1 MELPYGVVAAK
12 AADHPAQWLEQPVH
26 LALPPVRKSKTSA
39 ERTRWKF
46 LCIGQRGLIQND
58 GGQPMKP
65 VWRALGPER
74 LKRDVARV
82 TRTARLSRVDEL
94 ERARRMLR
102 LDEEERRRLSL
113 ALHETVTQ
121 SLAALATNLDLIDQQ
136 AQALGGRTRSLL
148 AASRSIARDCFQ
160 QVRLLTDQLSPPLV
174 AEVGLRLALLCVVAN
189 FSERSGITVACDCDD
204 CPRLADDLELA
215 LYRVVEDC
223 LDNLDPL
230 AHDTPSV
237 TLNAAGGAVELK
249 VRPVR
254 IGAAVR
260 WRHHLRLQFGS
271 AVDVRI
277 VTLPEGA
284 RADGVG
290 LVVTA
295 PQITRTSA

>member
-1 MELPYGVVAAK
+1 
-12 AADHPAQWLEQPVH
+12 
-26 LALPPVRKSKTSA
+26 
-39 ERTRWKF
+39 
-46 LCIGQRGLIQND
+46 
-58 GGQPMKP
+58 MKP
-65 VWRALGPER
+65 AWRAVDSER
-74 LKRDVARV
+74 LKRALPRARA
-82 TRTARLSRVDEL
+82 ARLSRVDEL

-136 AQALGGRTRSLL
+136 APSLGGRTRSLL
-148 AASRSIARDCFQ
+148 AASRFIARHCFQ

-174 AEVGLRLALLCVVAN
+174 AEVGLRLALLCVVAS
-189 FSERSGITVACDCDD
+189 FSERTGITVACEADD
-204 CPRLADDLELA
+204 CPRLPDDLELA

-230 AHDTPSV
+230 VHGTPSV
-237 TLNAAGGAVELK
+237 TLAPGNGVVELR

-260 WRHHLRLQFGS
+260 WRHHLRLQIGP

-277 VTLPEGA
+277 VTLPAGDRETEHGA
-284 RADGVG
+284 GVG

-295 PQITRTSA
+295 PQVTRTGA

>member
-1 MELPYGVVAAK
+1 
-12 AADHPAQWLEQPVH
+12 
-26 LALPPVRKSKTSA
+26 
-39 ERTRWKF
+39 
-46 LCIGQRGLIQND
+46 
-58 GGQPMKP
+58 MKP
-65 VWRALGPER
+65 VWRAFDSGR
-74 LKRDVARV
+74 LKRDVPRAS
-82 TRTARLSRVDEL
+82 RLSRVDEL

-136 AQALGGRTRSLL
+136 APALASRTRGLL
-148 AASRSIARDCFQ
+148 AASRSIARNCFQ

-189 FSERSGITVACDCDD
+189 FSERTGITVTCECDD
-204 CPRLADDLELA
+204 CPRLADDIELA

-230 AHDTPSV
+230 VHGAPPSV
-237 TLNAAGGAVELK
+237 TLNAAGGVELS

-260 WRHHLRLQFGS
+260 WRHHLHLQFGS

-277 VTLPEGA
+277 ITLPDGA
-284 RADGVG
+284 QAGGAG
-290 LVVTA
+290 LVIAA
-295 PQITRTSA
+295 PQTHTGS

>member
-1 MELPYGVVAAK
+1 
-12 AADHPAQWLEQPVH
+12 
-26 LALPPVRKSKTSA
+26 
-39 ERTRWKF
+39 
-46 LCIGQRGLIQND
+46 
-58 GGQPMKP
+58 MKP
-65 VWRALGPER
+65 VWRALDPGK
-74 LKRDVARV
+74 LKGMPLHAKS
-82 TRTARLSRVDEL
+82 ARLSRVDEL

-136 AQALGGRTRSLL
+136 SSALGGRTRGLL
-148 AASRSIARDCFQ
+148 TASRSIARQCFQ

-174 AEVGLRLALLCVVAN
+174 VEVGLRLALQCVVAS
-189 FSERSGITVACDCDD
+189 FSERTGLTVACESDD
-204 CPRLADDLELA
+204 CPRLPDDLELA

-230 AHDTPSV
+230 VHGTPSV
-237 TLNAAGGAVELK
+237 TLQADGSVVELH

-277 VTLPEGA
+277 VTLPNEDA
-284 RADGVG
+284 EDAKAAGVG
-290 LVVTA
+290 LAVVA
-295 PQITRTSA
+295 PLATRTGS

>member
-1 MELPYGVVAAK
+1 
-12 AADHPAQWLEQPVH
+12 
-26 LALPPVRKSKTSA
+26 
-39 ERTRWKF
+39 
-46 LCIGQRGLIQND
+46 
-58 GGQPMKP
+58 MKP
-65 VWRALGPER
+65 VLRSLDSGR
-74 LKRDVARV
+74 LKRALPRARA
-82 TRTARLSRVDEL
+82 ARLSHVDEL

-136 AQALGGRTRSLL
+136 ASSLGSRTRSLL
-148 AASRSIARDCFQ
+148 AASRFIARHCFQ
-160 QVRLLTDQLSPPLV
+160 QVRLITDQLSPPLV
-174 AEVGLRLALLCVVAN
+174 AEVGLRLALLCAVAS
-189 FSERSGITVACDCDD
+189 FSERTGITVACEGDD
-204 CPRLADDLELA
+204 CPRLPDDLELA

-230 AHDTPSV
+230 AHGTPSV
-237 TLNAAGGAVELK
+237 ILSASDGPVELR

-271 AVDVRI
+271 AMDVRI
-277 VTLPEGA
+277 VTLPAADREAAHGA
-284 RADGVG
+284 GVG

-295 PQITRTSA
+295 PHATRTGS

>member
-1 MELPYGVVAAK
+1 
-12 AADHPAQWLEQPVH
+12 
-26 LALPPVRKSKTSA
+26 
-39 ERTRWKF
+39 
-46 LCIGQRGLIQND
+46 
-58 GGQPMKP
+58 MKP
-65 VWRALGPER
+65 AWRTLDSGR
-74 LKRDVARV
+74 LKRDVARA
-82 TRTARLSRVDEL
+82 RAARLNRVDEL

-136 AQALGGRTRSLL
+136 APALGGRTQSLL
-148 AASRSIARDCFQ
+148 AASRSIARECFQ

-174 AEVGLRLALLCVVAN
+174 AEVGLQLALQCVVAG
-189 FSERSGITVACDCDD
+189 FSERTGITVACEGDD

-223 LDNLDPL
+223 LDNLDPVVRS
-230 AHDTPSV
+230 TPSV
-237 TLNAAGGAVELK
+237 TLNTAGGAVELR
-249 VRPVR
+249 VQPVR

-277 VTLPEGA
+277 NTLPEGA
-284 RADGVG
+284 HAGGVG

-295 PQITRTSA
+295 PQITRTGS